1 MVAAGGGGADVSS
14 GGSAGYPSGAS
25 GGVGTFPGPGG
36 GGTATSGGS
45 GGAYDSFH
53 GSAGA
58 GFTAAGPGSGGNGT
72 ELGGGGGAGYYGG
85 GGGTLNSGGGGG
97 SDYCDASVSDCQAS
111 LASSGPSVTIQ
122 YLAPQSITFPSTA
135 VTYRQAD
142 FSPASSD
149 SGLQVSYSNPSG
161 QCSIDSGGLLQI
173 TGAGSCTVTADQAGN
188 DEYEPATSVTQTL
201 QINPAVVHVD
211 ADAASVGY
219 GQPDPAASGTLRV
232 GDFVNGDTAATSAIT
247 GAASCS
253 IASHAQNAGTYTG
266 AITCQPGTLA
276 SPNYTF
282 TTGNSADL
290 TITQAVVHVDA
301 DPASMT
307 YGQSDPSAS
316 GTLRSADFVNGD
328 TAAASAITGSASC
341 SIGSHSP
348 NTGSYTGAITCQP
361 GTLASPNYTFTTG
374 NSADLTITQ
383 AVVHVDADPAS
394 MTYGQSDPS
403 ASGTLRSADFV
414 NGDTAA
420 ASAITGSASCSIGSH
435 SPNTGSYT
443 GAITCEPGT
452 LASPN
457 YTFTTGNS
465 ADLTVNRAVV
475 HVDADAASVGY
486 GQPDPAA
493 SGTLRVG
500 DFVNGDTAATSAITG
515 AASCSIASHAQNA
528 GTYTGA
534 ITCQPGTLASPNYT
548 FTTGNSADLTISQA
562 VVHVDADPASM
573 TYGQSDPSASGTLRS
588 ADFVNGD
595 TAAASAIT
603 GSASC
608 SIGSHSPNTGSY
620 TGAIT
625 CQPGTLASPNYT
637 FTTGN
642 AADLTID
649 APPPSSA
656 PTPPPSRTP
665 VEPVAPV
672 KPVVPNLLSVELTTH
687 TVRWSSN
694 DRFPRLWLTFT
705 LSNPATVHLALQVRE
720 RGRWQALKSITVSA
734 AAGHDGVQLV
744 GLWQGALVPA
754 RHLRLIVRART
765 AAGRS
770 AARILTFTVVHGH
783 VRPVH

>member
-1 MVAAGGGGADVSS
+1 MRRLTGLILVPFGAVMLLWCSPAFADPGSTLSDTTPGCQPYQVPAGVITAKISAVGAGGGAPFASQGDVGGSGGSVTGQIPVTGGQSLYVCVNVGGGAGDSGGGGGGGASGVAVGSDFSSPLVVAAGGGGADVSS

-266 AITCQPGTLA
+266 AITC
-276 SPNYTF
+276 
-282 TTGNSADL
+282 
-290 TITQAVVHVDA
+290 
-301 DPASMT
+301 
-307 YGQSDPSAS
+307 
-316 GTLRSADFVNGD
+316 
-328 TAAASAITGSASC
+328 
-341 SIGSHSP
+341 
-348 NTGSYTGAITCQP
+348 
-361 GTLASPNYTFTTG
+361 
-374 NSADLTITQ
+374 
-383 AVVHVDADPAS
+383 
-394 MTYGQSDPS
+394 
-403 ASGTLRSADFV
+403 
-414 NGDTAA
+414 
-420 ASAITGSASCSIGSH
+420 
-435 SPNTGSYT
+435 
-443 GAITCEPGT
+443 EPGT
-452 LASPN
+452 LAS
-457 YTFTTGNS
+457 
-465 ADLTVNRAVV
+465 L
-475 HVDADAASVGY
+475 
-486 GQPDPAA
+486 
-493 SGTLRVG
+493 
-500 DFVNGDTAATSAITG
+500 
-515 AASCSIASHAQNA
+515 
-528 GTYTGA
+528 
-534 ITCQPGTLASPNYT
+534 
-548 FTTGNSADLTISQA
+548 
-562 VVHVDADPASM
+562 
-573 TYGQSDPSASGTLRS
+573 
-588 ADFVNGD
+588 
-595 TAAASAIT
+595 
-603 GSASC
+603 
-608 SIGSHSPNTGSY
+608 
-620 TGAIT
+620 
-625 CQPGTLASPNYT
+625 NYT